1 MKERPTAQ
9 QSLLLFD
16 HQRALET
23 VQAIPGLTP
32 ARLWKVLFPLWEV
45 ECVGIQRRS
54 RPYEM
59 LELFLERGIAEGHL
73 RSVAEL
79 AGFFGLDNALV
90 EKMLLFL
97 RAIGHVD
104 GTNDELRLTNL
115 AQNSLADEKIYYEME
130 TRRKLYF
137 EAYTSHPLPQEH
149 YRLDILS
156 EAEAMFHPDRHAFRL
171 FSFRA
176 WQPDALMALAQRP
189 DHAHWNLPDEVR
201 DLKEEAVTRA
211 YLPMYI
217 VEARE
222 RLRGNHVGARYV
234 VLTRLRDLRDSFFEK
249 LVNAESDVM
258 DLLYAEAVPDVR
270 QLMENHLADRGID
283 LRDINLSQLAPDA
296 WRATIAERTFLST
309 EKSITLKD
317 VGRYQLVRGYCL
329 QIWCDDPALRREA
342 ALDQAIHVIS
352 NWQRPATQQTVM
364 QLLETLITRLQTI
377 KLDIDELKRHA
388 STQGKTAVLAKLEA
402 IEVTG

>member
-1 MKERPTAQ
+1 MKETPTAQ
-9 QSLLLFD
+9 PSLLLYD
-16 HQRALET
+16 PQRALET

-32 ARLWKVLFPLWEV
+32 ARLFKVLFPLWEV
-45 ECVGIQRRS
+45 ECVGVQRHS

-59 LELFLERGIAEGHL
+59 LELFLERGIAEGQL
-73 RSVAEL
+73 CSVAEL
-79 AGFFGLDNALV
+79 ASFFGLDKALV

-104 GTNDELRLTNL
+104 GTDDRLSLTNL
-115 AQNSLADEKIYYEME
+115 ARNSLADEKIYYETE

-156 EAEAMFHPDRHAFRL
+156 EAEALFHPDRHVFRL

-176 WQPDALMALAQRP
+176 WQPDTLMTLAQRP
-189 DHAHWNLPDEVR
+189 DRARWNLPDEVR

-222 RLRGNHVGARYV
+222 RMRGNHIGTRYV
-234 VLTRLRDLRDSFFEK
+234 VLTRLRGLRDSFFEK

-270 QLMENHLADRGID
+270 QLMENYLTDRGID
-283 LRDINLSQLAPDA
+283 TRDISLSQLAPDA
-296 WRATIAERTFLST
+296 WRATITERTFLST
-309 EKSITLKD
+309 EKSITLKE

-329 QIWCDDPALRREA
+329 QIWCEAPTLRREA
-342 ALDQAIHVIS
+342 ALEQALHVIS
-352 NWQRPATQQTVM
+352 NWQRPATQQTVT
-364 QLLETLITRLQTI
+364 QLLETLSTRLQTI
-377 KLDIDELKRHA
+377 KLGVEELKAQA
-388 STQGKTAVLAKLEA
+388 SAQDIKTVLAKLEA
-402 IEVTG
+402 IDATG